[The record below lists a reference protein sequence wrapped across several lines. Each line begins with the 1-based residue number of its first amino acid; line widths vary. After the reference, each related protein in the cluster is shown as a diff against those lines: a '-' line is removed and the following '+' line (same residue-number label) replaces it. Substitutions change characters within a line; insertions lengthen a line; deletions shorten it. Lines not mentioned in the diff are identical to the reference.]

1 MRRIRGEHMDMR
13 ALSRFAAIA
22 VLANCLLATPAPA
35 PAQEP
40 TPGALAAARDMLATK
55 GSMRVF
61 DAVIPRVIESVKN
74 SLLPTNLNVS
84 RELNEVAALLS
95 KEYDPKRDEI
105 SADITRI
112 FAQRF
117 SEKELKDLTAFY
129 KTPLG
134 QKLVRE
140 EPAAIEESFQ
150 RAQRWADQFSDT
162 VMSRFRSEMQ
172 KKGHPI

>member
-1 MRRIRGEHMDMR
+1 MS

-22 VLANCLLATPAPA
+22 VLANFLLAMPAPA

-40 TPGALAAARDMLATK
+40 TPGALAAARDMLAAK

-105 SADITRI
+105 SADVARI

-140 EPAAIEESFQ
+140 EPVAVEESFQ

-162 VMSRFRSEMQ
+162 VMSRFRAEMQ

>member
-1 MRRIRGEHMDMR
+1 MKMS

-22 VLANCLLATPAPA
+22 VLANCLLAMPAPA

-40 TPGALAAARDMLATK
+40 TPGALAAARDMLAAK
-55 GSMRVF
+55 GSMRIF
-61 DAVIPRVIESVKN
+61 DAVIPKVVESVKN

-95 KEYDPKRDEI
+95 KEYDPKRDEV
-105 SADITRI
+105 SGEVARI

-140 EPAAIEESFQ
+140 EPVAIEESFQ

-172 KKGHPI
+172 KRGHPI

>member
-1 MRRIRGEHMDMR
+1 MHITM
-13 ALSRFAAIA
+13 LSRFAALA
-22 VLANCLLATPAPA
+22 VFAGCLLAVPAA
-35 PAQEP
+35 AQEP
-40 TPGALAAARDMLATK
+40 APGAIAAARDMLAAK

-61 DAVIPRVIESVKN
+61 DAIIPRVVDSVKN

-84 RELNEVAALLS
+84 RELNEVAAVLT
-95 KEYDPKRDEI
+95 KEYDAKREEV
-105 SADITRI
+105 SADVARI

-150 RAQRWADQFSDT
+150 RAQRWADQFTET

-172 KKGHPI
+172 KRGHPI

>member
-1 MRRIRGEHMDMR
+1 MHIN
-13 ALSRFAAIA
+13 ALSRLAALA
-22 VLANCLLATPAPA
+22 VLANCLLVVPA

-40 TPGALAAARDMLATK
+40 TPAAVAAARDMLAAK

-61 DAVIPRVIESVKN
+61 DAVIPRVVESVKN
-74 SLLPTNLNVS
+74 TLLPTNLNVS
-84 RELNEVAALLS
+84 RELNDVATVLA
-95 KEYDPKRDEI
+95 KEYDAKRDEL
-105 SADITRI
+105 SVEVARI

-134 QKLVRE
+134 QKLVTE
-140 EPAAIEESFQ
+140 EPAAIQESFQ
-150 RAQRWADQFSDT
+150 WAQRWADQFSDT

-172 KKGHPI
+172 KRGHPI

>member
-1 MRRIRGEHMDMR
+1 MEMS

-40 TPGALAAARDMLATK
+40 TPGALAAARDMLVTK
-55 GSMRVF
+55 GSMRMF
-61 DAVIPRVIESVKN
+61 DPVIPTVIERVKN

-84 RELNEVAALLS
+84 RELNEVAALLRQ
-95 KEYDPKRDEI
+95 EYDPKREEI
-105 SADITRI
+105 SADIARI

-134 QKLVRE
+134 QKLIRE

-162 VMSRFRSEMQ
+162 VMSRFRAEMQ

>member
-1 MRRIRGEHMDMR
+1 MGIGV
-13 ALSRFAAIA
+13 LSRFAAIA
-22 VLANCLLATPAPA
+22 VLANCLLATPVPA

-40 TPGALAAARDMLATK
+40 TPGALAAARDMLVTK
-55 GSMRVF
+55 GSMRMF
-61 DAVIPRVIESVKN
+61 DPVIPTVIERVKN

-84 RELNEVAALLS
+84 RELNEVAALLRQ
-95 KEYDPKRDEI
+95 EYDSKREEI
-105 SADITRI
+105 SADIARV

-134 QKLVRE
+134 QKLIRE

-150 RAQRWADQFSDT
+150 RAQRWADQFSET